1 MTHEWVPLATHEW
14 GTFEDYLRG
23 PSDRTVCMW
32 GEGLFL
38 SPSSCPLPSL
48 WVQKSPPEHPR
59 GALGRT
65 LFVFALRL
73 SKHLA
78 VVLVDL
84 PTGLF
89 GGLEGLGGHAL
100 QDLFILLLA
109 ELRDEDI
116 DIDQKVALA
125 IAIDRRQTLTT

>member
-1 MTHEWVPLATHEW
+1 MHGVHLWTILGDSLIGLCE
-14 GTFEDYLRG
+14 RG
-23 PSDRTVCMW
+23 EKGC
-32 GEGLFL
+32 
-38 SPSSCPLPSL
+38 SSRRASASLPSP
-48 WVQKSPPEHPR
+48 WVQKSPPEHPH

-65 LFVFALRL
+65 LFVFALGL

-84 PTGLF
+84 PTSLF
-89 GGLEGLGGHAL
+89 GGLEGFGGHAL

-116 DIDQKVALA
+116 DID
-125 IAIDRRQTLTT
+125 

>member
-1 MTHEWVPLATHEW
+1 MNGVL
-14 GTFEDYLRG
+14 LRPMNG
-23 PSDRTVCMW
+23 SLLKTTLGRSLIGWCEGGEKGYPSHQA
-32 GEGLFL
+32 
-38 SPSSCPLPSL
+38 SAPLPSPRIL
-48 WVQKSPPEHPR
+48 KSPPEHPR

-65 LFVFALRL
+65 LFVFALVL
-73 SKHLA
+73 SKHLT

-84 PTGLF
+84 PTSLF
-89 GGLEGLGGHAL
+89 GRLEGLGGHAL

-116 DIDQKVALA
+116 DIDQEVSLA

>member
-1 MTHEWVPLATHEW
+1 MNGVLLRPMNGVLLETTLGRSLIGLRECGVKGYYSRLACV
-14 GTFEDYLRG
+14 
-23 PSDRTVCMW
+23 S
-32 GEGLFL
+32 
-38 SPSSCPLPSL
+38 LPSL
-48 WVQKSPPEHPR
+48 WVQKSPPEHLH

-65 LFVFALRL
+65 LFVFALGL

-84 PTGLF
+84 PTSLLC
-89 GGLEGLGGHAL
+89 GLEGLGGHTL

-116 DIDQKVALA
+116 DIDQKVALT

>member
-1 MTHEWVPLATHEW
+1 MNGVLLRPMNGSLLKTTLRWSLIGLRECEEKGYPSRLA
-14 GTFEDYLRG
+14 RA
-23 PSDRTVCMW
+23 
-32 GEGLFL
+32 FL
-38 SPSSCPLPSL
+38 SSF

-65 LFVFALRL
+65 LFVFALGL

-89 GGLEGLGGHAL
+89 RGLEGFRGHAL

-116 DIDQKVALA
+116 DIDQQVALA

>member
-1 MTHEWVPLATHEW
+1 MNGVLLRPMNGSLLKITLGRSLVGWYEGEEKGYSSRLARAT
-14 GTFEDYLRG
+14 
-23 PSDRTVCMW
+23 
-32 GEGLFL
+32 
-38 SPSSCPLPSL
+38 LPSL
-48 WVQKSPPEHPR
+48 WVQKSPPEHPH

-65 LFVFALRL
+65 LFVFALVL

-89 GGLEGLGGHAL
+89 GGLEGFGGHAL

-116 DIDQKVALA
+116 DIDQEVSLA

>member
-1 MTHEWVPLATHEW
+1 MNGALLRPMNGSFWETTLDYSLIGSYKCGEKGHPSWLA
-14 GTFEDYLRG
+14 YA
-23 PSDRTVCMW
+23 S
-32 GEGLFL
+32 L
-38 SPSSCPLPSL
+38 SSL
-48 WVQKSPPEHPR
+48 WVQKCPPEHPR

-65 LFVFALRL
+65 LFIFALGL

-78 VVLVDL
+78 VVPVDL

-89 GGLEGLGGHAL
+89 GGLEGFRGHAL

-116 DIDQKVALA
+116 DIDQKVALT

>member
-1 MTHEWVPLATHEW
+1 MNGVLLRPMNGSLLKITLGRPLIGWCEGGEKGYSSHLARAT
-14 GTFEDYLRG
+14 
-23 PSDRTVCMW
+23 
-32 GEGLFL
+32 
-38 SPSSCPLPSL
+38 LPPL
-48 WVQKSPPEHPR
+48 WVQKSPPEHPH

-65 LFVFALRL
+65 LFVFALGL

-84 PTGLF
+84 PTSLF

>member
-1 MTHEWVPLATHEW
+1 MNGFLLRPMNGSLLKTTL
-14 GTFEDYLRG
+14 DYSLIG
-23 PSDRTVCMW
+23 SYKC
-32 GEGLFL
+32 GEKGH
-38 SPSSCPLPSL
+38 SSRRARASLPSL
-48 WVQKSPPEHPR
+48 WVQKSPPEHPH

-65 LFVFALRL
+65 LFVFALGL

-84 PTGLF
+84 PTSLF
-89 GGLEGLGGHAL
+89 SGLEGIRGHAL

-116 DIDQKVALA
+116 DIDQEVSLT
-125 IAIDRRQTLTT
+125 ITIDRRQTLTT

>member
-1 MTHEWVPLATHEW
+1 MNGVLLRPMNGSLLKTTLDYSLIGSYKCGEKGSSSRLARAT
-14 GTFEDYLRG
+14 
-23 PSDRTVCMW
+23 
-32 GEGLFL
+32 
-38 SPSSCPLPSL
+38 LPSL
-48 WVQKSPPEHPR
+48 WVPKSPPEHPH

-65 LFVFALRL
+65 LFVFALGL

-89 GGLEGLGGHAL
+89 GGLEGFGGHAL

-116 DIDQKVALA
+116 DIDQEVSLA
-125 IAIDRRQTLTT
+125 IAIDRRQALTT

>member
-1 MTHEWVPLATHEW
+1 MNGVLLRPMNGVLWVITLGWSLIGLRECGVKGHSSRLARA
-14 GTFEDYLRG
+14 F
-23 PSDRTVCMW
+23 
-32 GEGLFL
+32 
-38 SPSSCPLPSL
+38 LPSL
-48 WVQKSPPEHPR
+48 RVQKSPPEHPR

-65 LFVFALRL
+65 LFVFALGL

-89 GGLEGLGGHAL
+89 GGLEGFRGHAL
-100 QDLFILLLA
+100 QYLFILLLA

-116 DIDQKVALA
+116 DIDQEVSLA

>member
-1 MTHEWVPLATHEW
+1 MNGFLLRPMNGVHLETTLGWSLIGVYKCGEKDYSIRLAHA
-14 GTFEDYLRG
+14 
-23 PSDRTVCMW
+23 
-32 GEGLFL
+32 
-38 SPSSCPLPSL
+38 PLPSPRIL
-48 WVQKSPPEHPR
+48 KSPPEHPR

-65 LFVFALRL
+65 LFVFAWVL

-89 GGLEGLGGHAL
+89 GGLEGLGGHPL

-116 DIDQKVALA
+116 DID
-125 IAIDRRQTLTT
+125 

>member
-1 MTHEWVPLATHEW
+1 MNGVL
-14 GTFEDYLRG
+14 LRPMNG
-23 PSDRTVCMW
+23 SLLETTLGWSLIGWCEG
-32 GEGLFL
+32 GEKGY
-38 SPSSCPLPSL
+38 SSRRASAFLPSL
-48 WVQKSPPEHPR
+48 RVLKSPPEHPH

-65 LFVFALRL
+65 LFVFALGL

-89 GGLEGLGGHAL
+89 SGLEGIRGHAL

-109 ELRDEDI
+109 ELGDEDI
-116 DIDQKVALA
+116 DID
-125 IAIDRRQTLTT
+125 

>member
-1 MTHEWVPLATHEW
+1 MNGVLLRPMNGSLLKITLGRSLIGWYEGEEKGYPSRLARA
-14 GTFEDYLRG
+14 F
-23 PSDRTVCMW
+23 
-32 GEGLFL
+32 
-38 SPSSCPLPSL
+38 LPSL
-48 WVQKSPPEHPR
+48 RVQKSPPEHPH

-65 LFVFALRL
+65 LFVFALGL

-84 PTGLF
+84 PTSLF
-89 GGLEGLGGHAL
+89 GGLEGIGGHAL

-116 DIDQKVALA
+116 DIDQEVPLA

>member
-1 MTHEWVPLATHEW
+1 MNGVLLRPMYGSLLKTTLGWSPIGLRECGGKGYSSRLA
-14 GTFEDYLRG
+14 RA
-23 PSDRTVCMW
+23 S
-32 GEGLFL
+32 
-38 SPSSCPLPSL
+38 LPSL
-48 WVQKSPPEHPR
+48 WVQKSPPEHPY

-65 LFVFALRL
+65 LFVFVLGL

-89 GGLEGLGGHAL
+89 RGLEGFRGHAL

-116 DIDQKVALA
+116 DID
-125 IAIDRRQTLTT
+125 

>member
-1 MTHEWVPLATHEW
+1 MNGFLLRPMNGSLLKTTLDYSLIGSYKCGVKGYSSRLA
-14 GTFEDYLRG
+14 RV
-23 PSDRTVCMW
+23 S
-32 GEGLFL
+32 
-38 SPSSCPLPSL
+38 LPSL
-48 WVQKSPPEHPR
+48 WVQKSPPEHLH

-65 LFVFALRL
+65 LFVFALGL

-84 PTGLF
+84 PTSLF
-89 GGLEGLGGHAL
+89 GGLEGIRGHTL
-100 QDLFILLLA
+100 QDLFILLLT

-116 DIDQKVALA
+116 DIDQEVALP

>member
-1 MTHEWVPLATHEW
+1 MNGVLLRPMNGSLLKITLGRSLIGWYEGEEKGDSSRLA
-14 GTFEDYLRG
+14 
-23 PSDRTVCMW
+23 SA
-32 GEGLFL
+32 
-38 SPSSCPLPSL
+38 PLPSPRI
-48 WVQKSPPEHPR
+48 QKSPPEHLH

-65 LFVFALRL
+65 LFVFALGL

-84 PTGLF
+84 PTSLLCR
-89 GGLEGLGGHAL
+89 LEGIRGHTL

-116 DIDQKVALA
+116 DIDQEVALA

>member
-1 MTHEWVPLATHEW
+1 MNGVLLRPMYGVLLETTLGRSLIGLRECGVKGYSSRLA
-14 GTFEDYLRG
+14 RASP
-23 PSDRTVCMW
+23 PS
-32 GEGLFL
+32 
-38 SPSSCPLPSL
+38 P
-48 WVQKSPPEHPR
+48 WVQKSPPEHPH

-65 LFVFALRL
+65 LSVFALGL

-84 PTGLF
+84 PTSLLCR
-89 GGLEGLGGHAL
+89 LEGFGGHAL

-116 DIDQKVALA
+116 DIDQKVALT

>member
-1 MTHEWVPLATHEW
+1 MNGVLLRAMNGVLLETTLRWSLIGWYEGGVKGYSSRLA
-14 GTFEDYLRG
+14 RV
-23 PSDRTVCMW
+23 S
-32 GEGLFL
+32 
-38 SPSSCPLPSL
+38 LPSL
-48 WVQKSPPEHPR
+48 WIQKSPPEHPY

-65 LFVFALRL
+65 LFVFALWL

-84 PTGLF
+84 PTSLLC
-89 GGLEGLGGHAL
+89 GLEGLGGHTL

-109 ELRDEDI
+109 ELGDEDI
-116 DIDQKVALA
+116 DIDQEVSLA

>member
-1 MTHEWVPLATHEW
+1 MNGVLLRPMNGSLLKTTLGWPLI
-14 GTFEDYLRG
+14 GVYK
-23 PSDRTVCMW
+23 C
-32 GEGLFL
+32 GEKGY
-38 SPSSCPLPSL
+38 SSRLARASLPSL
-48 WVQKSPPEHPR
+48 WVLKSLPEYPR
-59 GALGRT
+59 GALRRT
-65 LFVFALRL
+65 LFVCALWL

-84 PTGLF
+84 PTSLF

-116 DIDQKVALA
+116 DIDQEVALT

>member
-1 MTHEWVPLATHEW
+1 MNGFLLRPMNGGILETTLGWSLIGVYKCGEKGYPSRLA
-14 GTFEDYLRG
+14 RV
-23 PSDRTVCMW
+23 S
-32 GEGLFL
+32 
-38 SPSSCPLPSL
+38 LPSL
-48 WVQKSPPEHPR
+48 RILKSPPELLCR
-59 GALGRT
+59 ALGRT
-65 LFVFALRL
+65 LFVFALGL

-89 GGLEGLGGHAL
+89 SGLEGFRGHAL

-116 DIDQKVALA
+116 DID
-125 IAIDRRQTLTT
+125 

>member
-1 MTHEWVPLATHEW
+1 MNGILLRPMYGVHL
-14 GTFEDYLRG
+14 GTILGDSLIGQYVCGEKGYSSRLV
-23 PSDRTVCMW
+23 RTA
-32 GEGLFL
+32 
-38 SPSSCPLPSL
+38 LPSL
-48 WVQKSPPEHPR
+48 WVPKSPPERPH
-59 GALGRT
+59 GVLGRT
-65 LFVFALRL
+65 PFVFALGL

-84 PTGLF
+84 PTSLF

-116 DIDQKVALA
+116 DIDQEVALA